1 MLLLESQSAL
11 DQVLDLIL
19 DLLIGGPRSA
29 AYEAVVGVISR
40 VHRPG
45 VIEVVHQDNREQ
57 MVHREG
63 IVGMLF
69 NQLLEFL
76 RGAVIVHVV
85 EVLESYIGERVF
97 WGAMECFLS
106 GL

>member
-1 MLLLESQSAL
+1 
-11 DQVLDLIL
+11 
-19 DLLIGGPRSA
+19 
-29 AYEAVVGVISR
+29 
-40 VHRPG
+40 
-45 VIEVVHQDNREQ
+45 